1 MNIEKIKK
9 RIKEINLFLD
19 NNRDYNKFN
28 YSALFK
34 ERTELNFK
42 LNKQNI
48 YAPLRGDDKYYK
60 SFQCRDFA
68 NYIKK
73 NGYNR
78 YKSSEI
84 DDIYFEKHSITIRL
98 KSTGETDIK
107 RFETPKEMFSF
118 VQGFNECV
126 YQMERHQKWPY

>member
-1 MNIEKIKK
+1 MNIEKIKN

-28 YSALFK
+28 YTALFK
-34 ERTELNFK
+34 ERSELNFK

-48 YAPLRGDDKYYK
+48 YTSLRGDDKYYK
-60 SFQCRDFA
+60 AFQCRYFA
-68 NYIKK
+68 EYIKK
-73 NGYNR
+73 NGFNR

-84 DDIYFEKHSITIRL
+84 EDVYFAKHSITIRL

-118 VQGFNECV
+118 VQGFNECIN
-126 YQMERHQKWPY
+126 QAERNQKWPY